1 MTRYIIG
8 IDPGSLGGVA
18 VLDTQENLIKAI
30 KMPETFPDICNLIR
44 NIASDCGAA
53 NIVAVMENVGH
64 GMPGQSSSATAKFA
78 RHNGHL
84 EMALYAVGIRTE
96 MVTPQKWQRHYSNSI
111 GTSKGLEKTVWKN
124 KLKGEAQRLFPSVNV
139 TLWNADAIL
148 MANYGRKLL

>member
-1 MTRYIIG
+1 MARYIIG

-18 VLDTQENLIKAI
+18 VLDTQENLIKTI
-30 KMPETFPDICNLIR
+30 KMPETFPDIYNLIR
-44 NIASDCGAA
+44 NIASDCGTV
-53 NIVAVMENVGH
+53 NIIAVMENVGH

-124 KLKGEAQRLFPSVNV
+124 RLKGEAQRLFPSVNV